1 MILSQAEIDY
11 HIEQGYK
18 FAAFEWH
25 QTGKEK
31 SKYMPP
37 AQYRGI
43 YGEFNFMK
51 GMLMAEIRS
60 IKEDLF
66 IRFKPTSETIERTI
80 QNPHYSAMTMMKLD
94 FAYKGR
100 IFSSRDISNNEIALW
115 TFNEFKRFCLGIIIE
130 AMNDGALDEI
140 DKIRNREEEA
150 EKAYEMAY

>member
-18 FAAFEWH
+18 FAAFEWQ
-25 QTGKEK
+25 QTASGK

-66 IRFKPTSETIERTI
+66 IRFKPTTETIERTL
-80 QNPHYSAMTMMKLD
+80 QNPHYSSMTMMKLD

-100 IFSSRDISNNEIALW
+100 IFCSRDISNNEIALW
-115 TFNEFKRFCLGIIIE
+115 TFTEFKRFCLGTIIE
-130 AMNDGALDEI
+130 AMNDGSLDEI